1 VQRRPNFGCLAKHVD
16 VPTLWVT
23 VQFGVLLRTAHTAYR
38 LEDHDLLDRLTG
50 RSNSARIQK
59 YPNDR
64 HSPTTKI
71 ATKEFRAVTLVG
83 ASNKAVYQLDSFSK
97 IISALRPAGYLLDL
111 RCPTGESISTRTSQY
126 NHLTTKSSPMS
137 G

>member
-71 ATKEFRAVTLVG
+71 ATKEFRAV
-83 ASNKAVYQLDSFSK
+83 YQLDSFSK